1 MKKLSLVAVA
11 LLAGVL
17 TAPAQPQVLKDAE
30 RALKDGK
37 TPAEV
42 IAIIT
47 PAFSDPE
54 TSTLAQTYYIPG
66 KAMFDE
72 FDQLYALKQFNK
84 LPEGGAIAMGNDL
97 LGGYAFYMQALPLDS
112 VKNEKGKVKTKY
124 SKDII
129 NTIAGHY
136 GDYNQAAVDFW
147 EAKQYMNAYMAW
159 DCFINIVENPTFAAK
174 VANVPTDTVVGEIAF
189 NQALAAW
196 QADSLQLA
204 LNSFRFAQS
213 KGYNKK
219 TLYDYA
225 LAVAVSLGDD
235 LTTFEVAK
243 QGMEAYGS
251 EDPTY
256 IGYVINY
263 YLQNKQFEQAFA
275 MVDEAIASDPNNAQY
290 YFIKGILYDNQ
301 DKKAEAKAEFRKAID
316 MDPENWQ
323 ALLQYGRVLCEEA
336 YALSD
341 AAPTTAAEYEAY
353 FNEKIVPLFKEAADY
368 LEKSW
373 NINSENP
380 EALRYLENIYY
391 NLHDDAMMQDV
402 ENRKNNL

>member
-1 MKKLSLVAVA
+1 
-11 LLAGVL
+11 
-17 TAPAQPQVLKDAE
+17 
-30 RALKDGK
+30 
-37 TPAEV
+37 
-42 IAIIT
+42 
-47 PAFSDPE
+47 
-54 TSTLAQTYYIPG
+54 
-66 KAMFDE
+66 
-72 FDQLYALKQFNK
+72 
-84 LPEGGAIAMGNDL
+84 
-97 LGGYAFYMQALPLDS
+97 
-112 VKNEKGKVKTKY
+112 
-124 SKDII
+124 
-129 NTIAGHY
+129 
-136 GDYNQAAVDFW
+136 
-147 EAKQYMNAYMAW
+147 
-159 DCFINIVENPTFAAK
+159 
-174 VANVPTDTVVGEIAF
+174 
-189 NQALAAW
+189 
-196 QADSLQLA
+196 
-204 LNSFRFAQS
+204 
-213 KGYNKK
+213 
-219 TLYDYA
+219 
-225 LAVAVSLGDD
+225 
-235 LTTFEVAK
+235 
-243 QGMEAYGS
+243 

-341 AAPTTAAEYEAY
+341 AAPTTADEYEAY

>member
-47 PAFSDPE
+47 PAFSNPE
-54 TSTLAQTYYIPG
+54 TSNLAQTYYIPG
-66 KAMFDE
+66 KAMFEE

-84 LPEGGAIAMGNDL
+84 LPEGGAIVMGNDL
-97 LGGYAFYMQALPLDS
+97 LGGYDFYMQALPLDS

-147 EAKQYMNAYMAW
+147 EAKEYMNAYKAW
-159 DCFINIVENPTFAAK
+159 DCFINIVENPTFATK
-174 VANVPTDTVVGEIAF
+174 IANVPNDTVIGEIAF

-204 LNSFRFAQS
+204 LNSFRFAQT

-219 TLYDYA
+219 ALYDYA
-225 LAVAVSLGDD
+225 LAVAVSIGDD
-235 LTTFEVAK
+235 LTTYEIAK

-263 YLQNKQFEQAFA
+263 YLQNKQ
-275 MVDEAIASDPNNAQY
+275 
-290 YFIKGILYDNQ
+290 
-301 DKKAEAKAEFRKAID
+301 
-316 MDPENWQ
+316 
-323 ALLQYGRVLCEEA
+323 
-336 YALSD
+336 
-341 AAPTTAAEYEAY
+341 
-353 FNEKIVPLFKEAADY
+353 
-368 LEKSW
+368 
-373 NINSENP
+373 
-380 EALRYLENIYY
+380 
-391 NLHDDAMMQDV
+391 
-402 ENRKNNL
+402 

>member
-159 DCFINIVENPTFAAK
+159 DCFINIVENPTLAAK

-275 MVDEAIASDPNNAQY
+275 IW
-290 YFIKGILYDNQ
+290 L
-301 DKKAEAKAEFRKAID
+301 
-316 MDPENWQ
+316 
-323 ALLQYGRVLCEEA
+323 
-336 YALSD
+336 
-341 AAPTTAAEYEAY
+341 
-353 FNEKIVPLFKEAADY
+353 
-368 LEKSW
+368 
-373 NINSENP
+373 
-380 EALRYLENIYY
+380 
-391 NLHDDAMMQDV
+391 
-402 ENRKNNL
+402 

>member
-1 MKKLSLVAVA
+1 
-11 LLAGVL
+11 
-17 TAPAQPQVLKDAE
+17 
-30 RALKDGK
+30 
-37 TPAEV
+37 
-42 IAIIT
+42 
-47 PAFSDPE
+47 
-54 TSTLAQTYYIPG
+54 
-66 KAMFDE
+66 MFDE

-159 DCFINIVENPTFAAK
+159 DCFINIVENPTLAAK

-341 AAPTTAAEYEAY
+341 AAPTTAAEYETY